1 MNPKGRSSPGAPR
14 LRLRRL
20 PPSLQ
25 AVLIQLL
32 SLPLVLLCA
41 RAMPRFSEAV
51 MTVAAAALLQGLL
64 SAGFS
69 RLLGLASWW
78 LLIQLL
84 FPISLVA
91 ALSLQLPPAIF
102 LTGFILLL
110 GIYWTIFRTQV
121 PFYPSGP
128 AVWDAVSRM
137 LPAQRPVRFI
147 DIGSGLGGLVLHLSG
162 RRPDSSFTGI
172 ELAPLPW
179 LASLLRK
186 RMTASAA
193 CFLRGDYTHLDFAAY
208 DVVFAYLSP
217 AAMPAL
223 WNKARAEMRAGSLLL
238 SYEFHIPGAD
248 PHLIQAPVD
257 GGPVLYGWYM

>member
-1 MNPKGRSSPGAPR
+1 MNPPGAPR
-14 LRLRRL
+14 TKFRSP
-20 PPSLQ
+20 PPSAQ

-32 SLPLVLLCA
+32 SLPLVVLCA
-41 RAMPRFSEAV
+41 HLVPLSGDGELSIAG
-51 MTVAAAALLQGLL
+51 AALLQGLL
-64 SAGFS
+64 AAGFS
-69 RLLGLASWW
+69 LLFGLASWW
-78 LLIQLL
+78 LFIQLI
-84 FPISLVA
+84 FPISLIG
-91 ALSLQLPPAIF
+91 ALWLQLPPAFF
-102 LTGFILLL
+102 LGGFILLL
-110 GIYWTIFRTQV
+110 GIYWSIFRTQV

-128 AVWDAVSRM
+128 AVWEAVHRM
-137 LPAQRPVRFI
+137 IPAQRPIRFI

-179 LASLLRK
+179 IASLLRG
-186 RMTASAA
+186 RATASAA
-193 CFLRGDYTHLDFAAY
+193 RFLRGDYTRVDFSAY

-223 WNKARAEMRAGSLLL
+223 WAKARAEMRAGSLLL

-248 PHLIQAPVD
+248 PHLVQAPVD